1 MYTEH
6 DIKCWFLYM
15 MEKYQNCPF
24 NETLKAVQDTMFN
37 EDWGKEET
45 LNYFVHYIKKE
56 G

>member
-6 DIKCWFLYM
+6 DIKYWFLYM

-37 EDWGKEET
+37 EDWGEEET